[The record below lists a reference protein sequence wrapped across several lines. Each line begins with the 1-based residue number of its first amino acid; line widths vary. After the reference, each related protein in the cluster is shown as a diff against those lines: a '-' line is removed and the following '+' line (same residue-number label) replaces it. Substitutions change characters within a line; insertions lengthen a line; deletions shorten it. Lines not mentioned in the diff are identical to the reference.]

1 MKVITGGKELIGS
14 ETFIALG
21 EGETEISLDDGS
33 ESIRFIFS
41 FVESDNEREADIE
54 SEVVDNKT
62 LKLRLTK

>member
-21 EGETEISLDDGS
+21 EGETEISLDDSS

-41 FVESDNEREADIE
+41 FVESDNNDTDGCCSGCCRY
-54 SEVVDNKT
+54 SVVGFFEI
-62 LKLRLTK
+62 